1 MEGTPP
7 EAKQLLIEMKGF
19 LANYPLAERNFKN
32 GIAVI
37 PIEVH
42 KDEITPRLTKIE
54 KLLS

>member
-32 GIAVI
+32 GIASI
-37 PIEVH
+37 PTAAH
-42 KDEITPRLTKIE
+42 QEITARLTKIE